1 MMIKDQMYF
10 DGKSDLGDPRV
21 LEDPSKILSKF
32 GLSPNQSKIYLC
44 LSRLGTKTASQL
56 SKTLDIPRTEVY
68 HLLKTL
74 QEKGCVTS
82 INEKPMK
89 FGSVD
94 IDIFLQRKDKLKKI
108 KIQKLEEIL
117 LVIQKLKLVNNFNT
131 EPKKISKNFPMS
143 K

>member
-1 MMIKDQMYF
+1 MYF
-10 DGKSDLGDPRV
+10 DGTSN
-21 LEDPSKILSKF
+21 LEDLRMLENPSKILSKF

-44 LSRLGTKTASQL
+44 LNKLGPKTASQL

-68 HLLKTL
+68 HLLKNL
-74 QEKGCVTS
+74 QEKGCIIS

-94 IDIFLQRKDKLKKI
+94 IDIFLEQMINIEKI
-108 KIQKLEEIL
+108 KIQKLEEVLHTIK
-117 LVIQKLKLVNNFNT
+117 KLKLANNFDVMS
-131 EPKKISKNFPMS
+131 KKIPNSFPLP